1 VGLHDIPHDLDR
13 VDRAF
18 GEAVRNLRDWS
29 TPIDVAQLLGVGEV
43 GLHACSRQG
52 FLNFFETWSDLTDGF
67 ELNKFSV
74 SVGWADR
81 LIEAGGG
88 LIGAVLDG
96 QHEGDL
102 QHAEPMSLVLG
113 VLQGIVGVCAPKM
126 FFPDELLGSAPPAH
140 HVALSERAYFVNI
153 VVERDAQRWFHQ
165 SIAVGMGGACARE
178 ITARLARYPLSEQT
192 LAAISRDSTELL
204 HQLVGRVLRQTW
216 GTRWADLD
224 DAESVFMETLAKEVA
239 VSRPLERICQA
250 MEGKYEHLA
259 SALNRDLI
267 DDYRKEQRRGRTPDG
282 GTESFT
288 SDHEDRIE
296 NPDKGQMTDVETTL
310 WVEGL
315 IKNLT
320 AQGDLRSARLFASF
334 VAQPDLSVKERA
346 HRLGVSE
353 RTLLKFRQQLKAHLE
368 KN

>member
-1 VGLHDIPHDLDR
+1 
-13 VDRAF
+13 
-18 GEAVRNLRDWS
+18 
-29 TPIDVAQLLGVGEV
+29 
-43 GLHACSRQG
+43 
-52 FLNFFETWSDLTDGF
+52 
-67 ELNKFSV
+67 
-74 SVGWADR
+74 
-81 LIEAGGG
+81 
-88 LIGAVLDG
+88 
-96 QHEGDL
+96 
-102 QHAEPMSLVLG
+102 
-113 VLQGIVGVCAPKM
+113 
-126 FFPDELLGSAPPAH
+126 
-140 HVALSERAYFVNI
+140 
-153 VVERDAQRWFHQ
+153 
-165 SIAVGMGGACARE
+165 
-178 ITARLARYPLSEQT
+178 
-192 LAAISRDSTELL
+192 
-204 HQLVGRVLRQTW
+204 
-216 GTRWADLD
+216 
-224 DAESVFMETLAKEVA
+224 METLAKEVA